1 MLVPLRAV
9 FEKLGAEVQWDENTD
24 KVKITGA
31 DTKIEFSADNTVV
44 MVGDE
49 EKQTDVPARIMNER
63 MLVPMRFLA
72 IELNYNVDWD
82 AKNREVRIEMK

>member
-31 DTKIEFSADNTVV
+31 DTEIEFFADNTVV
-44 MVGDE
+44 TVGDE
-49 EKQTDVPARIMNER
+49 EKQNDVTARIMNER
-63 MLVPMRFLA
+63 MLVPMRFPA
-72 IELNYNVDWD
+72 IELNYNVDRG
-82 AKNREVRIEMK
+82 ATNREMRIEMK